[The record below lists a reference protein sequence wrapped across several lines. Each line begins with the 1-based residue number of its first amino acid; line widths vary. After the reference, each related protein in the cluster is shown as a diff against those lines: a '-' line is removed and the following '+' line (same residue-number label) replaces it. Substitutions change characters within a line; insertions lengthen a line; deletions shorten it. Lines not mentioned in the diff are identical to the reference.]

1 MPSSVSI
8 PSCTSWSY
16 KLPAALLIPA
26 LGWHLAVFDWLLAVW
41 QGLVLCA
48 TAAQANLSCIVVN
61 LHCSVRV
68 FCSLFCPYI
77 CEGELLWGIW
87 KGCNGTC
94 LTLVK
99 VLKDSPCFYILEH
112 CLLYILSQH
121 VFCWLKPSKFFVLF
135 ESQLGVN
142 FQLECIVDCMV
153 DAQCRFVLQ
162 LLKIKVDKCL
172 CWGLAS
178 LWWMVKMVVTKN
190 FWCRCLATYYLQR
203 HVLVLCIL
211 KMYPCGCPC
220 LAGGWSH
227 NVCILV
233 SKQTPTYYFHFW
245 WFSTGIVKHC
255 VKYWKF
261 PVVMKIKCS

>member
-1 MPSSVSI
+1 VT
-8 PSCTSWSY
+8 SCCVW
-16 KLPAALLIPA
+16 LIAGCVAGTCP
-26 LGWHLAVFDWLLAVW
+26 
-41 QGLVLCA
+41 LCHCS
-48 TAAQANLSCIVVN
+48 TGKSVN

-99 VLKDSPCFYILEH
+99 VLKDSPCFYIVED

-121 VFCWLKPSKFFVLF
+121 VFCWLKAYKFFVLC

-142 FQLECIVDCMV
+142 FHLECNVDRMV
-153 DAQCRFVLQ
+153 DAQSRVVQ

-178 LWWMVKMVVTKN
+178 LWWMVNMVATKN
-190 FWCRCLATYYLQR
+190 FWCRCLATYYFQR
-203 HVLVLCIL
+203 HVLVLCI
-211 KMYPCGCPC
+211 
-220 LAGGWSH
+220 
-227 NVCILV
+227 
-233 SKQTPTYYFHFW
+233 
-245 WFSTGIVKHC
+245 
-255 VKYWKF
+255 YWK
-261 PVVMKIKCS
+261 CSLVLVLV